1 MKGTAVAEQK
11 DDAKGGNAKDQ
22 AEKRSFNPPQ
32 DPPMKSQHDDSDHD
46 EQHRMGAFTGAGEH
60 SRDSD
65 KGRRGK

>member
-1 MKGTAVAEQK
+1 MKDAAMAQEK

-22 AEKRSFNPPQ
+22 ADKPTFNPPQ
-32 DPPMKSQHDDSDHD
+32 GPPKKSQHDDSDRD